1 MIDQKNKSVTTV
13 FNYDLKQINWGIRA
27 YTAKGNIAFMAPMN
41 RDALGASLFI
51 GIGMRRR
58 IGIHRNRDAPA
69 HCIHMNRMRR
79 RIVIHRNKDAPPMNR
94 DTPAYP
100 YS

>member
-1 MIDQKNKSVTTV
+1 
-13 FNYDLKQINWGIRA
+13 
-27 YTAKGNIAFMAPMN
+27 MAPMN

-79 RIVIHRNKDAPPMNR
+79 RIVIHRNKDAPMNKDAQPMNR

>member
-1 MIDQKNKSVTTV
+1 MVNSDSNKSSRKS
-13 FNYDLKQINWGIRA
+13 FF
-27 YTAKGNIAFMAPMN
+27 TAKGNIAFMAPMN

-79 RIVIHRNKDAPPMNR
+79 RIVIHRNKDAPMNKDAPPRNR
-94 DTPAYP
+94 DAPAHC

>member
-1 MIDQKNKSVTTV
+1 
-13 FNYDLKQINWGIRA
+13 
-27 YTAKGNIAFMAPMN
+27 MAPMN

-79 RIVIHRNKDAPPMNR
+79 RIVIHRNKDMPAHPIPMNSN
-94 DTPAYP
+94 TPAYP
-100 YS
+100 YSYEYRYAKRIGIHKRHECDVSYSL

>member
-1 MIDQKNKSVTTV
+1 MVNSDSNKSSRKS
-13 FNYDLKQINWGIRA
+13 FF
-27 YTAKGNIAFMAPMN
+27 TAKGNIAFMAPMN

-79 RIVIHRNKDAPPMNR
+79 RIVIHRNKDAPMNKDAPPMNR